1 MLRLCFNKR
10 PHTLSSRAESA
21 KVGSGF
27 PWTAKGVEAI
37 LSAMS
42 TGTSAKQA
50 AGVAAAALVE
60 TGMRLGLGTGSTVAF
75 FLEALAERVRSDGLE
90 VIGVPT
96 SEDTAQRATAL
107 GIPITTLEELPELD
121 LVVDGA
127 DEVDAAFRLIK
138 GGGGALLR
146 EKIVAACGSRIV
158 IIVGEG
164 KRVEKLGTTFLLP
177 VEIVPFGA
185 KATQA
190 KVEALGCQPYL
201 RTLEDG
207 ETFVTDNGNW
217 ILDCKFAYG
226 IEDPEQLHQQLS
238 ETPGVVEVGIF
249 LDLCHH
255 VIEGRSDGTAAH
267 HEQPAGA

>member
-1 MLRLCFNKR
+1 
-10 PHTLSSRAESA
+10 
-21 KVGSGF
+21 
-27 PWTAKGVEAI
+27 
-37 LSAMS
+37 MS

-60 TGMRLGLGTGSTVAF
+60 SGMQLGLGTGSTVVY
-75 FLEALAERVRSDGLE
+75 FLEALAERMRSEGLE

-96 SEDTAQRATAL
+96 SEDTAERARAL
-107 GIPITTLEELPELD
+107 GIPITSLDEVSDLD

-127 DEVDAAFRLIK
+127 DEVDTAFRLIK

-146 EKIVAACGSRIV
+146 EKIVAACGKKIV

-185 KATQA
+185 KVTRA
-190 KVEALGCQPYL
+190 KVAAMGCQPYL
-201 RTLEDG
+201 RSLESG

-217 ILDCKFAYG
+217 ILDCKFPYG
-226 IEDPEQLHQQLS
+226 IDDPVALHCKLS

-255 VIEGRSDGTAAH
+255 VIEGRADGTASH
-267 HEQPAGA
+267 HALGA